1 MGAERRLFGRI
12 EASLECSLATAED
25 TFEAKVL
32 NLSRSGAGLMAK
44 APSIKR
50 GDQVSVLVERA
61 DGEFTLSLSG
71 VVVRAKQQGEDWYIG
86 LRFEALPPDAER
98 ELVRLLKALAQGR
111 GAGRREFPRVQ
122 ARVAVR
128 CKTPESF
135 IATLNDLSRGGLS
148 VSCPRPVEL
157 GSELTV
163 QFGFESHDDLIS
175 VSGPVL
181 HVDLKE
187 DGRFLVGMRFVPPP
201 NERKER
207 VEHLINVLLGLGPR
221 QAMVLEDDDES

>member
-1 MGAERRLFGRI
+1 MGEDRRLFGRI
-12 EASLECSLATAED
+12 EASLECSLATADD

-32 NLSRSGAGLMAK
+32 NISRGGAGLMAK
-44 APSIKR
+44 ARSIKL
-50 GDQVSVLVERA
+50 GDQVSVLLERVE
-61 DGEFTLSLSG
+61 GEFTLSLSG
-71 VVVRAKQQGEDWYIG
+71 TVVRAKSQGEEWFIG
-86 LRFEALPPDAER
+86 LRFDALPPDAETD
-98 ELVRLLKALAQGR
+98 LLRLLKALAQGR
-111 GAGRREFPRVQ
+111 GAGRREHPRVQ

-128 CKTPESF
+128 CRSRESF
-135 IATLNDLSRGGLS
+135 VATLNDLSRGGLS

-207 VEHLINVLLGLGPR
+207 VEHLIGVLLGLAPR
-221 QAMVLEDDDES
+221 QAMVLDGDDDD